1 MKKRTSKWYTRRNG
15 TVTGPFSNAVVSN
28 NLLVGRLSLH
38 DEISEDQESWQMML
52 NIPEF
57 NSSVTSEE
65 LDRVKR
71 NLDERDGFDRRQ
83 SQEPPSDEILQ
94 KREQERRSNEDE
106 SDIEYRQLRTLLLK
120 RYRQHKERLFWPLV
134 TLFLI
139 MLMSLILAVLFP
151 TQLPVPLP
159 NCSTPVGPNINW
171 NNCSKLKLDFQ
182 NENLSGSQLRN
193 SKLVGANLWN
203 ATFIDADL
211 SYADL
216 RFSNMSY
223 SQLQNSKLV
232 GANLQKADLAYA
244 DLSNSDLSFA
254 DLTAANLGG
263 SKIENAIFDSA
274 IWPDGQTCAVG
285 SVGQCIITEQP

>member
-1 MKKRTSKWYTRRNG
+1 MMKKKVSKWYTRRNG

-38 DEISEDQESWQMML
+38 DEVSEDQKSWQLVL

-57 NSSVTSEE
+57 NSAPPEE
-65 LDRVKR
+65 LVRVKR
-71 NLDERDGFDRRQ
+71 NLDERDGFDRRE
-83 SQEPPSDEILQ
+83 SQEPPPAEILQ
-94 KREQERRSNEDE
+94 KRKQERRSSEDE

-134 TLFLI
+134 TLFLV
-139 MLMSLILAVLFP
+139 MVMSLILAVLFP
-151 TQLPVPLP
+151 TRLPIPLP

-171 NNCSKLKLDFQ
+171 SNCSKLKLDFHHQ
-182 NENLSGSQLRN
+182 DFNGSQLRN
-193 SKLVGANLWN
+193 SKLIGSNLWN
-203 ATFIDADL
+203 ASFIDADL

-216 RFSNMSY
+216 RFTNMSY
-223 SQLQNSKLV
+223 SQLQNSNLV

-244 DLSNSDLSFA
+244 DLSNADLSFS

-263 SKIENAIFDSA
+263 SKIENAIFDYA
-274 IWPDGQTCAVG
+274 IWPDGQTCAEG
-285 SVGQCIITEQP
+285 SVGQCVISVEP